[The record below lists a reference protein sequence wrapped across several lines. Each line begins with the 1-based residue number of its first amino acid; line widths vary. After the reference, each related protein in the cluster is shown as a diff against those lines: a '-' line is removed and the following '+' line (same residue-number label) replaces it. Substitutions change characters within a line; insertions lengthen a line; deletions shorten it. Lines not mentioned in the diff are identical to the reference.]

1 LSYGSRTR
9 EGKHNAAASLVNTRR
24 VVIYVDVKELP
35 KLLQNRPNRILVWVG
50 IWSLLLELQIIAVL
64 WAMQMSGQETLMSV
78 GKPKVP
84 EALSAYTGEPIS
96 LRQQSQRP
104 LAAMI
109 ASDPIARPQSG
120 LSAADVVVEMEAAP
134 GITRLLAIFQSELPK
149 EIGSIR
155 SARNDYIDIAEGF
168 DSVLVHWGGEKRA
181 LDRLAVTD
189 TPEIDQFANGDLFYR
204 DPLIPA
210 PHNGFTSGELLQQGL
225 ERYDYA
231 VQPTFNAWH
240 FTQPVA
246 ASERPTQGQLDI
258 TYGNPDFNVEW
269 AYDATSNSYLRSQ
282 GGSTHLD
289 RNNET
294 QISASNVL
302 VVRAS
307 YFVYQQQGGYL
318 QFDIQ
323 SGGECSLYQNGLEI
337 PCQWTKG
344 DEHQPLVVTK
354 PDSKEVLP
362 FVVGPT
368 WIQVVLPTA
377 AVEWEAELVDNQP

>member
-1 LSYGSRTR
+1 
-9 EGKHNAAASLVNTRR
+9 
-24 VVIYVDVKELP
+24 VKELP
-35 KLLQNRPNRILVWVG
+35 KLLQNRRNRILVWTG
-50 IWSLLLELQIIAVL
+50 IWSLLLELQIIAVI
-64 WAMQMSGQETLMSV
+64 WALQMSGQETLMSV

-84 EALSAYTGEPIS
+84 QALSAYTGQPIS
-96 LRQQSQRP
+96 LEQQSQRP

-210 PHNGFTSGELLQQGL
+210 PHNGFTSGELLQLGL
-225 ERYDYA
+225 ARYDYVA
-231 VQPTFNAWH
+231 QPKFNAWQ
-240 FTQPVA
+240 FTQPISE
-246 ASERPTQGQLDI
+246 SERPAGGQLDI
-258 TYGNPDFNVEW
+258 TYGNPDFDVEW
-269 AYDATSNSYLRSQ
+269 TYDAGSNSYFRSQ
-282 GGSTHLD
+282 GGSAHLD
-289 RNNET
+289 GNNDK
-294 QISASNVL
+294 QVSASNVL

-323 SGGECSLYQNGLEI
+323 SGGECSLFQNGLEI
-337 PCQWTKG
+337 PCQWKKG
-344 DEHQPLVVTK
+344 DQDDPLVITK
-354 PDSKEVLP
+354 QDSTEVLP

-377 AVEWEAELVDNQP
+377 PVEWEAELVDNQE